1 MKNLTVV
8 KTMVGRVIFAL
19 NDAAGNR
26 LCLVWANPYRTH
38 KFAFA
43 SGAKNLVLTP
53 EQRFFCQSKAA
64 KTVEL

>member
-8 KTMVGRVIFAL
+8 KKMVGRVIFAL

-26 LCLVWANPYRTH
+26 LCLVWANPYHTR

-43 SGAKNLVLTP
+43 SGAENLVLTP
-53 EQRFFCQSKAA
+53 EERSFCQSEAL
-64 KTVEL
+64 KTVGL